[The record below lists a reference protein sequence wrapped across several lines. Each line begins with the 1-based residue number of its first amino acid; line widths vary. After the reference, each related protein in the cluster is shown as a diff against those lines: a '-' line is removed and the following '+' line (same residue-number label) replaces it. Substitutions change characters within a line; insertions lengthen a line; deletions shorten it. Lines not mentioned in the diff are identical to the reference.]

1 MVCNIRGGG
10 GQLGTKVV
18 ISALGM
24 LALYM
29 RFNGTGIWGG
39 ETIYI
44 TYSSDIHSGI
54 HVIIQVSARCFCVV
68 IWLLSTVQQKVCR
81 LFDQMT
87 YVRIRQRMA
96 SSCTRQIFIN
106 II

>member
-1 MVCNIRGGG
+1 MVCNIG

-39 ETIYI
+39 ETIWGI
-44 TYSSDIHSGI
+44 TVMGDFRMDTGGEKDLCLFWEWAQEYLGRSGQSGPFSHIGPSSKSN
-54 HVIIQVSARCFCVV
+54 
-68 IWLLSTVQQKVCR
+68 W
-81 LFDQMT
+81 
-87 YVRIRQRMA
+87 
-96 SSCTRQIFIN
+96 
-106 II
+106 

>member
-1 MVCNIRGGG
+1 MGGGG

-39 ETIYI
+39 ETL
-44 TYSSDIHSGI
+44 
-54 HVIIQVSARCFCVV
+54 
-68 IWLLSTVQQKVCR
+68 WLLRGQPCYNYNYLSSQEEEESEVSMLAELTLLMEELAQQVATFLADTGGDRFCSDK
-81 LFDQMT
+81 T
-87 YVRIRQRMA
+87 
-96 SSCTRQIFIN
+96 N
-106 II
+106 ISK

>member
-1 MVCNIRGGG
+1 MVCNIG

-39 ETIYI
+39 ET
-44 TYSSDIHSGI
+44 TGDSPLIHSHI
-54 HVIIQVSARCFCVV
+54 RTDFSDLIQITRPRSR
-68 IWLLSTVQQKVCR
+68 LLKSKTWPSN
-81 LFDQMT
+81 D
-87 YVRIRQRMA
+87 
-96 SSCTRQIFIN
+96 N
-106 II
+106 N

>member
-1 MVCNIRGGG
+1 MVCNIG

-39 ETIYI
+39 ET
-44 TYSSDIHSGI
+44 TWPVGPE
-54 HVIIQVSARCFCVV
+54 
-68 IWLLSTVQQKVCR
+68 
-81 LFDQMT
+81 
-87 YVRIRQRMA
+87 
-96 SSCTRQIFIN
+96 
-106 II
+106 

>member
-1 MVCNIRGGG
+1 MRRICVFSGNGRKNISGDLGKMDLFTNMGALLKTQEVSIPFSKQFLKKDSLGFIMVCSIR

-39 ETIYI
+39 ETVL
-44 TYSSDIHSGI
+44 DG
-54 HVIIQVSARCFCVV
+54 
-68 IWLLSTVQQKVCR
+68 
-81 LFDQMT
+81 
-87 YVRIRQRMA
+87 
-96 SSCTRQIFIN
+96 
-106 II
+106 